1 MARTEEASGTVV
13 VSRRQLVTFTG
24 RTLASVE
31 LTDHGLVVTK
41 KRERGGRY
49 DSHTFPLVHVVAFV
63 EGEGGR
69 REPAYATVMTHVVV
83 KKVSGEISYDQGW
96 TVVTDA
102 DGNEHR
108 FRAISDAE
116 LVVIE
121 DAEKPER
128 AGRAAK
134 GKKKPATKTRRK
146 PSEDED
152 DGEDLG
158 EDDGDDAD
166 PDEEGEDDGED
177 GEDVDI
183 DEEGDSDPDEDGDE
197 EDSVDPDDEEDEPE
211 VRTKKPASKPKPSA
225 KGKGKPAS
233 KVTSAKDKPG
243 RRYSSF

>member
-152 DGEDLG
+152 DGED
-158 EDDGDDAD
+158 AD
-166 PDEEGEDDGED
+166 PDEEGEDDGEY